1 MNKML
6 KNFVFLILV
15 SLVAFSCVSKKEK
28 IEEIRTEL
36 IEILKT
42 DQEPRN
48 RIVELWQTAP
58 NDTLS
63 QRQLG
68 MEIWRNDS
76 INLIRVCEIIDQYG
90 LVFGEENE
98 ILWVVIQ
105 HGSLEAQQKYLP
117 MFVEAAEQRNIKGEL
132 LAMLQD
138 RIACRL
144 GKPQIYGTQGYY
156 NENGI
161 FESVAMIEPE
171 KVNERRASIGMN
183 TLEEYIEQMNNQYTK

>member
-132 LAMLQD
+132 VAMLQD
-138 RIACRL
+138 RIACCL
-144 GKPQIYGTQGYY
+144 EQPQIYGTQGNY

-161 FESVAMIEPE
+161 FEPVAMIEPE

>member
-1 MNKML
+1 M
-6 KNFVFLILV
+6 
-15 SLVAFSCVSKKEK
+15 K
-28 IEEIRTEL
+28 I
-36 IEILKT
+36 

-76 INLIRVCEIIDQYG
+76 INLIRMCEIIDQYG

-105 HGSLEAQQKYLP
+105 HGSLEVQQKYLP
-117 MFVEAAEQRNIKGEL
+117 MFVEATEQRNIKGEL
-132 LAMLQD
+132 VAMLQD

-144 GKPQIYGTQGYY
+144 G
-156 NENGI
+156 
-161 FESVAMIEPE
+161 
-171 KVNERRASIGMN
+171 
-183 TLEEYIEQMNNQYTK
+183 

>member
-15 SLVAFSCVSKKEK
+15 SLVAFSCVSKEEK

-90 LVFGEENE
+90 EENE

-132 LAMLQD
+132 VAMLQD
-138 RIACRL
+138 RISCRL
-144 GKPQIYGTQGYY
+144 EQPQIYGTQGNY

-161 FESVAMIEPE
+161 FEPVAMIEPE

>member
-1 MNKML
+1 ML

-15 SLVAFSCVSKKEK
+15 SLVAFSCVSKEEK

-132 LAMLQD
+132 VAMLQD

-161 FESVAMIEPE
+161 FQPVAMIGPE

>member
-15 SLVAFSCVSKKEK
+15 SLVVFSCVSKKEK

-68 MEIWRNDS
+68 MESWRNDS
-76 INLIRVCEIIDQYG
+76 INLIRV
-90 LVFGEENE
+90 
-98 ILWVVIQ
+98 
-105 HGSLEAQQKYLP
+105 
-117 MFVEAAEQRNIKGEL
+117 
-132 LAMLQD
+132 
-138 RIACRL
+138 
-144 GKPQIYGTQGYY
+144 
-156 NENGI
+156 
-161 FESVAMIEPE
+161 
-171 KVNERRASIGMN
+171 
-183 TLEEYIEQMNNQYTK
+183 